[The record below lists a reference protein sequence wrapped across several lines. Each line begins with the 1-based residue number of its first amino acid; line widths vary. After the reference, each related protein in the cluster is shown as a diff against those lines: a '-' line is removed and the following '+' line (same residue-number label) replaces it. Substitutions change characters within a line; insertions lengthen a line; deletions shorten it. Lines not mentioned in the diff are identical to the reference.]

1 VTGAPPTPNDPADAD
16 PGDAAAA
23 PARDPWHGLAA
34 LTPARVALG
43 RTGPALPTARHLEL
57 QLAHARARD
66 AVWHPLDAAALADAL
81 ADALGADGRTVLRVR
96 SAARDRREYLERPDL
111 GRRLADADAAALAA
125 HAAPGAAGGG
135 WDVAFVVGD
144 GLAALAAERHAPALL
159 RLLRARLGGDA
170 DGWRVAPVVVA
181 EQARVALGDAVGAAL
196 GARMVAVL
204 LGERPGMSAPDSLG
218 VYVTWAPRPGRTD
231 AERNCVSNVRPE
243 GLPYGLA
250 ADTLAWLLRAARA
263 RRLTGVGLRAPAPL
277 AAGTAPTSAASVTGP
292 VA

>member
-1 VTGAPPTPNDPADAD
+1 MTGAAPGRDDPEDA
-16 PGDAAAA
+16 AAAA

-43 RTGPALPTARHLEL
+43 HTGPALPTARHLEL

-66 AVWHPLDAAALADAL
+66 AVWHRLDAAAL
-81 ADALGADGRTVLRVR
+81 ADALGADGRAVLRVR

-243 GLPYGLA
+243 GLPYGRA

-292 VA
+292 GA

>member
-1 VTGAPPTPNDPADAD
+1 MTGAAPGRDDPE
-16 PGDAAAA
+16 DAAAA
-23 PARDPWHGLAA
+23 SPARDPWHGLAA

-43 RTGPALPTARHLEL
+43 HTGPALPTARHLEL

-66 AVWHPLDAAALADAL
+66 AVWHRLDAAAL
-81 ADALGADGRTVLRVR
+81 ADALGADGRAVLRVR

-243 GLPYGLA
+243 GLPYERA

-277 AAGTAPTSAASVTGP
+277 ADGAAPTNAALAPGP
-292 VA
+292 IT